1 MAQLE
6 VRGVRGGYGDVTV
19 LKDVSLEVHDR
30 EVVALV
36 GANGAGKS
44 TLLRTVSGLL
54 RATAGE
60 IHLHGERIDHAAP
73 HHVVELG
80 FVQVPEGKQLFPQMT
95 VEENLLVGAMCPRAR
110 GDRQK
115 SLEEV
120 YGLFAEIA
128 DKRKRQAG
136 SLSGG
141 EQQMVAVGRALMARP
156 AILAMDEPSL
166 GLAPVVVDRLFG
178 VLQEI
183 RKSGQTILI
192 IEQNV
197 QQTLEMADR
206 GYVMENGQIVLTG
219 SGRELLGNEHLK
231 THYLGV

>member
-1 MAQLE
+1 MPTLE

-19 LKDVSLEVHDR
+19 LKDVSLDVHDR

-44 TLLRTVSGLL
+44 TLLRTISGLL
-54 RATAGE
+54 RVTAGE
-60 IHLHGERIDHAAP
+60 IRFNGERIDHAPP

-95 VEENLLVGAMCPRAR
+95 VEENLLAGAMCPRAR
-110 GDRQK
+110 GERQK
-115 SLEEV
+115 SLQEV

-128 DKRKRQAG
+128 DKRARQAG

-156 AILAMDEPSL
+156 TILAMDEPSL

-178 VLQEI
+178 VLQTI
-183 RKSGQTILI
+183 RERGMTILL

>member
-1 MAQLE
+1 MSNLQLRD
-6 VRGVRGGYGDVTV
+6 VWGGYGDVTV
-19 LKDVSLEVHDR
+19 LKGVTMEVQPGT
-30 EVVALV
+30 VVALV

-44 TLLRTVSGLL
+44 TLLRTISGLL
-54 RATAGE
+54 PPTRGE
-60 IHLHGERIDHAAP
+60 IVFLGEQIDHAPP

-95 VEENLLVGAMCPRAR
+95 VEENLIVGSTCQRAR
-110 GDRQK
+110 GDRAR

-120 YGLFAEIA
+120 YSLFPDLA
-128 DKRKRQAG
+128 DRKRQEAG

-141 EQQMVAVGRALMARP
+141 EQQMVAVGRALMAKP
-156 AILAMDEPSL
+156 KLLAMDEPSL
-166 GLAPVVVDRLFG
+166 GLAPVIVQRLFD

-183 RKSGQTILI
+183 RKTGLTLLI

-197 QQTLEMADR
+197 QQTLEIADR
-206 GYVMENGQIVLTG
+206 GYVMENGQIVLEGTG
-219 SGRELLGNEHLK
+219 KELLGNEHLR

>member
-1 MAQLE
+1 MATLE

-19 LKDVSLEVHDR
+19 LKDVNLDVRDR

-44 TLLRTVSGLL
+44 TLLRTMSGLL
-54 RATAGE
+54 RPTAGE
-60 IHLHGERIDHAAP
+60 IYFNGERIDHAPP
-73 HHVVELG
+73 HHVVDLG
-80 FVQVPEGKQLFPQMT
+80 FVQVPEGKQLFSQMT

-110 GDRQK
+110 GERQK
-115 SLEEV
+115 SLQEV

-128 DKRKRQAG
+128 DKRARQAG

-156 AILAMDEPSL
+156 KILAMDEPSL

-178 VLQEI
+178 VLQKI
-183 RKSGQTILI
+183 RESGMTILL

-219 SGRELLGNEHLK
+219 AGPELLGNEHLK

>member
-1 MAQLE
+1 MATLE

-19 LKDVSLEVHDR
+19 LKDVSLDVHDR

-44 TLLRTVSGLL
+44 TLLRTMSGLL
-54 RATAGE
+54 RPTAGE
-60 IHLHGERIDHAAP
+60 IHFNGERIDHAPP

-80 FVQVPEGKQLFPQMT
+80 FVQVPEGKQLFSQMT

-110 GDRQK
+110 GERRK
-115 SLEEV
+115 SLQEV

-128 DKRKRQAG
+128 DKRARQAG

-156 AILAMDEPSL
+156 TILAMDEPSL

-178 VLQEI
+178 VLQTI
-183 RKSGQTILI
+183 RERGMTILL

-219 SGRELLGNEHLK
+219 LGRELLGNPHLK

>member
-6 VRGVRGGYGDVTV
+6 VRGVRGGYGDVPV

-30 EVVALV
+30 EMVALV

-44 TLLRTVSGLL
+44 TLLRTISGLL
-54 RATAGE
+54 RPTAGE
-60 IHLHGERIDHAAP
+60 IRFADERIDLMPP

-110 GDRQK
+110 KERQQ
-115 SLEEV
+115 SLAEV
-120 YGLFAEIA
+120 YSLFSEIA
-128 DKRKRQAG
+128 EKRKQQAG

-141 EQQMVAVGRALMARP
+141 QQQMVAVGRALMARP
-156 AILAMDEPSL
+156 TVLAMDEPSL
-166 GLAPVVVDRLFG
+166 GLAPVVVERLFG
-178 VLQEI
+178 VLQTI
-183 RKSGQTILI
+183 RDRGMTILL

-197 QQTLEMADR
+197 QQTLEMSDR
-206 GYVMENGQIVLTG
+206 GYVMENGHIVLAGTG
-219 SGRELLGNEHLK
+219 KELLGNEHLK
-231 THYLGV
+231 THYLGM

>member
-1 MAQLE
+1 MATLE

-19 LKDVSLEVHDR
+19 LKDVSLDVHDR

-44 TLLRTVSGLL
+44 TLLRTISGLL
-54 RATAGE
+54 RVTAGE
-60 IHLHGERIDHAAP
+60 IHFNGERIDHALP

-80 FVQVPEGKQLFPQMT
+80 FVQVPEGKQLFSQMT

-110 GDRQK
+110 GERQK
-115 SLEEV
+115 SLQEV

-128 DKRKRQAG
+128 DKRARQTG

-156 AILAMDEPSL
+156 TILAMDEPSL

-178 VLQEI
+178 VLQTI
-183 RKSGQTILI
+183 RERGMTILL

-219 SGRELLGNEHLK
+219 SGRELLGNAHLK

>member
-1 MAQLE
+1 MARLD

-30 EVVALV
+30 QVVALV

-44 TLLRTVSGLL
+44 TLLRTISGLL
-54 RATAGE
+54 HPTAGE
-60 IHLHGERIDHAAP
+60 IHFAGERIDRAAP
-73 HHVVELG
+73 HHIVDLG

-110 GDRQK
+110 GDRRL

-156 AILAMDEPSL
+156 TILAMDEPSL
-166 GLAPVVVDRLFG
+166 GLAPVVVDRLFA
-178 VLQEI
+178 VLQMI
-183 RKSGQTILI
+183 RERGLTILL

-206 GYVMENGQIVLTG
+206 GYVMENGHIVLTG
-219 SGRELLGNEHLK
+219 SGRELLANAHLK
-231 THYLGV
+231 SHYLGV

>member
-1 MAQLE
+1 MATLE

-19 LKDVSLEVHDR
+19 LKDVSLDVRDR

-44 TLLRTVSGLL
+44 TLLRTISGLL

-60 IHLHGERIDHAAP
+60 IHFMGERIDRTPP

-95 VEENLLVGAMCPRAR
+95 VEENLLIGAMCPRAR
-110 GDRQK
+110 GERQR
-115 SLEEV
+115 SLQEV

-128 DKRKRQAG
+128 DKRARQAG

-156 AILAMDEPSL
+156 TILAMDEPSL

-178 VLQEI
+178 VLQTI
-183 RKSGQTILI
+183 RERGMTILL

>member
-1 MAQLE
+1 M
-6 VRGVRGGYGDVTV
+6 
-19 LKDVSLEVHDR
+19 
-30 EVVALV
+30 
-36 GANGAGKS
+36 
-44 TLLRTVSGLL
+44 
-54 RATAGE
+54 
-60 IHLHGERIDHAAP
+60 
-73 HHVVELG
+73 VELG

-95 VEENLLVGAMCPRAR
+95 VEENLLIGAMCSRAR
-110 GDRQK
+110 GERQR

-141 EQQMVAVGRALMARP
+141 EQQMVAVGRALMAKP

-178 VLQEI
+178 VIQKI
-183 RKSGQTILI
+183 RENGQTFLI

>member
-1 MAQLE
+1 MATLE

-19 LKDVSLEVHDR
+19 LKDVNLDVRDR

-44 TLLRTVSGLL
+44 TLLRTISGLL
-54 RATAGE
+54 RVTAGE
-60 IHLHGERIDHAAP
+60 IHFNGERIDHAPP

-95 VEENLLVGAMCPRAR
+95 VEENLLAGAMCPRAR
-110 GDRQK
+110 GERQK
-115 SLEEV
+115 SLQEV

-128 DKRKRQAG
+128 DKRARQAG

-156 AILAMDEPSL
+156 TILAMDEPSL

-178 VLQEI
+178 VLQTI
-183 RKSGQTILI
+183 RERGMTILL

>member
-1 MAQLE
+1 MARLE
-6 VRGVRGGYGDVTV
+6 VREVWGGYGDVTV
-19 LKDVSLEVHDR
+19 LNGVSLAVRDR

-44 TLLRTVSGLL
+44 TLLRTISGLL
-54 RATAGE
+54 RPTRGE
-60 IHLHGERIDHAAP
+60 IVFDGERIDRAVAHR
-73 HHVVELG
+73 VVDLG

-95 VEENLLVGAMCPRAR
+95 IEENLLVGATTPRAR
-110 GDRQK
+110 SRRAE
-115 SLEEV
+115 SLEQV
-120 YGLFAEIA
+120 YALFSEIA

-141 EQQMVAVGRALMARP
+141 EQQMVAVGRALMAKP
-156 AILAMDEPSL
+156 SILAMDEPSL

-178 VLQEI
+178 VIQKI
-183 RKSGQTILI
+183 RSGGQTILL

-206 GYVMENGQIVLTG
+206 GYVMENGHIVLAG

>member
-1 MAQLE
+1 MATLE
-6 VRGVRGGYGDVTV
+6 VRGLRSGYGDVPV
-19 LKDVSLEVHDR
+19 LRDVSLEVHDR

-54 RATAGE
+54 RPTAGE
-60 IHLHGERIDHAAP
+60 IRFAGERIDQAAP
-73 HHVVELG
+73 HRVVELG

-110 GDRQK
+110 RERHK
-115 SLEEV
+115 SLAEV
-120 YGLFAEIA
+120 YQLFAEIA
-128 DKRKRQAG
+128 DKRSRQAG

-156 AILAMDEPSL
+156 RILAMDEPSL

-178 VLQEI
+178 VLQTI
-183 RKSGQTILI
+183 REGGMTILL

-206 GYVMENGQIVLTG
+206 GYVMENGRLVLQG
-219 SGRELLGNEHLK
+219 SGSELLENEHLRS
-231 THYLGV
+231 HYLGV

>member
-1 MAQLE
+1 MATLE
-6 VRGVRGGYGDVTV
+6 VRGIRGGYGDVTV
-19 LKDVSLEVHDR
+19 LKDVNLDVRDR

-44 TLLRTVSGLL
+44 TLLRTMSGLL
-54 RATAGE
+54 RPTAGE
-60 IHLHGERIDHAAP
+60 IYFNGERIDHAPP
-73 HHVVELG
+73 HHVVDLG
-80 FVQVPEGKQLFPQMT
+80 FVQVPEGKQLFSQMT

-110 GDRQK
+110 GERQK
-115 SLEEV
+115 TLEEV
-120 YGLFAEIA
+120 YDLFAEIA
-128 DKRKRQAG
+128 DKRTRQAG

-156 AILAMDEPSL
+156 KILAMDEPSL

-178 VLQEI
+178 VLQKI
-183 RKSGQTILI
+183 RESGMTILL

-219 SGRELLGNEHLK
+219 AGPELLGNEHLK

>member
-1 MAQLE
+1 MATLE

-19 LKDVSLEVHDR
+19 LKDVSLDVHDR

-44 TLLRTVSGLL
+44 TLLRTISGLL
-54 RATAGE
+54 RVTAGE
-60 IHLHGERIDHAAP
+60 IHFNGERIDHAPP

-95 VEENLLVGAMCPRAR
+95 VEENLLAGAMCPRAR
-110 GDRQK
+110 GERQK
-115 SLEEV
+115 SLQEV

-128 DKRKRQAG
+128 DKRARQAG

-156 AILAMDEPSL
+156 TILAMDEPSL

-178 VLQEI
+178 VLQTI
-183 RKSGQTILI
+183 RERGMTILL

>member
-1 MAQLE
+1 MATLE
-6 VRGVRGGYGDVTV
+6 VRGVRGGYGDVPV
-19 LKDVSLEVHDR
+19 LKDVSLDVHDR

-44 TLLRTVSGLL
+44 TLLRTISGLL
-54 RATAGE
+54 RPTAGE
-60 IHLHGERIDHAAP
+60 IRFTGERIDHAPP

-110 GDRQK
+110 GERQQ
-115 SLEEV
+115 SLQEV

-128 DKRKRQAG
+128 DKRVRQAG

-156 AILAMDEPSL
+156 TILAMDEPSL

-178 VLQEI
+178 VLQTI
-183 RKSGQTILI
+183 RERGLTILL

-219 SGRELLGNEHLK
+219 TGQELLRNQHLQ

>member
-1 MAQLE
+1 MLE

-19 LKDVSLEVHDR
+19 LKDVSLDVRDR

-44 TLLRTVSGLL
+44 TLLRTISGLL
-54 RATAGE
+54 RPTAGE
-60 IHLHGERIDHAAP
+60 IHFAGERIDHAPP

-156 AILAMDEPSL
+156 TILAMDEPSL

-178 VLQEI
+178 VLQTI
-183 RKSGQTILI
+183 RERGMTILL

-219 SGRELLGNEHLK
+219 AGPELLGNQHLRS
-231 THYLGV
+231 HYLGV

>member
-1 MAQLE
+1 MATLE

-19 LKDVSLEVHDR
+19 LKDVNLDVRDR

-44 TLLRTVSGLL
+44 TLLRTMSGLL
-54 RATAGE
+54 RPTAGE
-60 IHLHGERIDHAAP
+60 IYFNGERIDHAPP
-73 HHVVELG
+73 HHVVDLG
-80 FVQVPEGKQLFPQMT
+80 FVQVPEGKQLFSQMT

-110 GDRQK
+110 GERQK
-115 SLEEV
+115 TLEEV
-120 YGLFAEIA
+120 YDLFAEIA
-128 DKRKRQAG
+128 DKRTRQAG

-156 AILAMDEPSL
+156 KILAMDEPSL

-178 VLQEI
+178 VLQKI
-183 RKSGQTILI
+183 RESGMTILL

-219 SGRELLGNEHLK
+219 AGPELLGNEHLQ

>member
-1 MAQLE
+1 MATLE

-19 LKDVSLEVHDR
+19 LKDVSLDVHDR

-44 TLLRTVSGLL
+44 TLLRTMSGLL
-54 RATAGE
+54 RPTAGE
-60 IHLHGERIDHAAP
+60 IYFNGERIDHAPP
-73 HHVVELG
+73 HHVVDLG
-80 FVQVPEGKQLFPQMT
+80 FVQVPEGKQLFSQMT

-110 GDRQK
+110 GERQK
-115 SLEEV
+115 TLEEV
-120 YGLFAEIA
+120 YDLFAEIA
-128 DKRKRQAG
+128 DKRTRQAG

-156 AILAMDEPSL
+156 KILAMDEPSL

-178 VLQEI
+178 VLQKI
-183 RKSGQTILI
+183 RESGMTILL

-219 SGRELLGNEHLK
+219 AGPELLGNEHLK

>member
-1 MAQLE
+1 MATLE

-19 LKDVSLEVHDR
+19 LKDVNLDVHDR

-44 TLLRTVSGLL
+44 TLLRTISGLL
-54 RATAGE
+54 RPTAGE
-60 IHLHGERIDHAAP
+60 IRFMGERIDHAPP

-95 VEENLLVGAMCPRAR
+95 VEENLLAGAMCPRAR
-110 GDRQK
+110 GERQK
-115 SLEEV
+115 SLQEV
-120 YGLFAEIA
+120 YSLFAEIA
-128 DKRKRQAG
+128 DKRARQAG

-156 AILAMDEPSL
+156 TILAMDEPSL

-178 VLQEI
+178 VLQTI
-183 RKSGQTILI
+183 RERGMTILL

-219 SGRELLGNEHLK
+219 LGRELLGNAHLK

>member
-1 MAQLE
+1 MAKLE

-19 LKDVSLEVHDR
+19 LKDVTLDVRDR

-44 TLLRTVSGLL
+44 TLLRTMSGLL
-54 RATAGE
+54 RPTAGE
-60 IHLHGERIDHAAP
+60 IYFDGERIDHAPP
-73 HHVVELG
+73 HHVVDLG
-80 FVQVPEGKQLFPQMT
+80 FVQVPEGKQLFSQMT

-110 GDRQK
+110 GERQK
-115 SLEEV
+115 TLEEV

-128 DKRKRQAG
+128 DKRTRQAG

-156 AILAMDEPSL
+156 KILAMDEPSL

-178 VLQEI
+178 VLQKI
-183 RKSGQTILI
+183 RESGMTILL

-219 SGRELLGNEHLK
+219 AGPELLRNEHLK

>member
-1 MAQLE
+1 MPGLE
-6 VRGVRGGYGDVTV
+6 VREVWGGYGDVTV
-19 LKDVSLEVHDR
+19 LKGVSLEVHDR

-44 TLLRTVSGLL
+44 TLLRTISGLL
-54 RATAGE
+54 RPMGGE
-60 IHLHGERIDHAAP
+60 IRLNAERIDHAPP

-80 FVQVPEGKQLFPQMT
+80 FVQVPEGKQLFSQMT

-110 GDRQK
+110 GDRQQ

-156 AILAMDEPSL
+156 TILAMDEPSL
-166 GLAPVVVDRLFG
+166 GLAPVVVDRLFD
-178 VLQEI
+178 VLQKI
-183 RKSGQTILI
+183 RQSGLTILL

-219 SGRELLGNEHLK
+219 SGWELLGNDHLK

>member
-1 MAQLE
+1 MPMLE
-6 VRGVRGGYGDVTV
+6 VHGVRGGYGDVTV
-19 LKDVSLEVHDR
+19 LKDVSLQVEER

-54 RATAGE
+54 RPTVGE
-60 IHLHGERIDHAAP
+60 IRLRGERIDHAPP

-80 FVQVPEGKQLFPQMT
+80 FVQVPEGKQLFQQMT
-95 VEENLLVGAMCPRAR
+95 VEENLLVGSLCPRAR
-110 GDRQK
+110 GERQR
-115 SLEEV
+115 SLDEV

-128 DKRKRQAG
+128 DKRRRQAG

-156 AILAMDEPSL
+156 AVLAMDEPSL

-178 VLQEI
+178 VLQTI
-183 RKSGQTILI
+183 RGRGMTILL

>member
-1 MAQLE
+1 
-6 VRGVRGGYGDVTV
+6 
-19 LKDVSLEVHDR
+19 
-30 EVVALV
+30 VALV

-44 TLLRTVSGLL
+44 TLLRTISGLL
-54 RATAGE
+54 RPTAGE
-60 IHLHGERIDHAAP
+60 IRFMGERIDHAPP

-95 VEENLLVGAMCPRAR
+95 VEENLLAGAMCPRAR
-110 GDRQK
+110 GERQK
-115 SLEEV
+115 SLQEV
-120 YGLFAEIA
+120 YNLFSEIA
-128 DKRKRQAG
+128 DKRARQAG

-156 AILAMDEPSL
+156 TILAMDEPSL

-178 VLQEI
+178 VLQTI
-183 RKSGQTILI
+183 RERGMTILL

-219 SGRELLGNEHLK
+219 LGRELLGNAHLK

>member
-1 MAQLE
+1 MSQLE

-19 LKDVSLEVHDR
+19 LKDVSLEIHDR

-44 TLLRTVSGLL
+44 TLLRTISGLL
-54 RATAGE
+54 RPTGGE
-60 IHLHGERIDHAAP
+60 IRLNGARIDHAAP
-73 HHVVELG
+73 HRVVELG

-110 GDRQK
+110 GDRGK
-115 SLEEV
+115 SLAEV

-141 EQQMVAVGRALMARP
+141 EQQMVAVGRALMGRP
-156 AILAMDEPSL
+156 RILAMDEPSL

-178 VLQEI
+178 VLQKVRE
-183 RKSGQTILI
+183 SGLTILI

-197 QQTLEMADR
+197 QQALEMADR

>member
-1 MAQLE
+1 MAGLE
-6 VRGVRGGYGDVTV
+6 LREIWGGYGDVTI
-19 LKDVSLEVHDR
+19 LKSVSLDVRDR

-44 TLLRTVSGLL
+44 TLLRTISGLL
-54 RATAGE
+54 RPMRGE
-60 IHLHGERIDHAAP
+60 IRLQGERIDHAPP
-73 HHVVELG
+73 HHVVDLG

-95 VEENLLVGAMCPRAR
+95 VEENLLIGSMCPRAR
-110 GDRQK
+110 GERKQ

-141 EQQMVAVGRALMARP
+141 EQQMVAVGRALMAKP

-166 GLAPVVVDRLFG
+166 GLAPVVVDRLFD
-178 VLQEI
+178 VIQKI
-183 RKSGQTILI
+183 RRNGQTILI

-197 QQTLEMADR
+197 QQTLEMVDR

-219 SGRELLGNEHLK
+219 TGPELLGNEHLRS
-231 THYLGV
+231 HYLGV

>member
-1 MAQLE
+1 MATLE

-19 LKDVSLEVHDR
+19 LKDVSLDVHDR

-44 TLLRTVSGLL
+44 TLLRTISGLL
-54 RATAGE
+54 RPTAGE
-60 IHLHGERIDHAAP
+60 IRFMGERIDHAPP

-95 VEENLLVGAMCPRAR
+95 VEENLLAGAMCPRAR
-110 GDRQK
+110 GERQK
-115 SLEEV
+115 SLQEV
-120 YGLFAEIA
+120 YSLFAEIA
-128 DKRKRQAG
+128 DKRARQAG

-156 AILAMDEPSL
+156 TILAMDEPSL

-178 VLQEI
+178 VLQKI
-183 RKSGQTILI
+183 RESGLTILL

-219 SGRELLGNEHLK
+219 LGRELLGNAHLK